1 MIKFEWDNNKNLI
14 NIKKHKISF
23 EDAIYVF
30 SDKNALI
37 MKDEEHSDYED
48 RFITMGILIES
59 LLLLLFIQ
67 TEQKILMKK
76 L

>member
-48 RFITMGILIES
+48 RFITMGNI
-59 LLLLLFIQ
+59 
-67 TEQKILMKK
+67 K
-76 L
+76 

>member
-23 EDAIYVF
+23 EDVIYVF
-30 SDKNALI
+30 LYKNALI

-48 RFITMGILIES
+48 RFITIVNI
-59 LLLLLFIQ
+59 
-67 TEQKILMKK
+67 
-76 L
+76 